1 MIDDGGPGNA
11 VPNRGARARLTVLIY
26 HRVLADPDPL
36 FPGEPD
42 AVFFETQMRWIK
54 RWFNVLPLSEA
65 VERLGAGRLPA
76 RAAAITFD
84 DGYANNCTVALPI
97 LRHLCLPATF
107 FIATGYLNGGR
118 MWNDTVIDVVR
129 RAKGPQLDL
138 SDLDIG
144 HFSIFTMEDRQRSLD
159 ALLAKLKYLE
169 PDHRERMVN
178 EIAKTVNI
186 QPPNDLMLTSDQ
198 VRILSDA
205 EMTIG
210 AHTVNHPILS
220 RVSERSARDEMAH
233 SKQQLEVITGREVKL
248 FAYPNGKP
256 GTDYSASHALIARE
270 VGFAAAVSTGL
281 GAAMR
286 HDDIFQIPR
295 FTPWDISK
303 TRFSLR
309 LALNMRQTAFVV

>member
-1 MIDDGGPGNA
+1 MSAQWMFSMLSPSG
-11 VPNRGARARLTVLIY
+11 VRARLTVLIY
-26 HRVLADPDPL
+26 HRVLADRDPL
-36 FPGEPD
+36 FPNEPD
-42 AVFFETQMRWIK
+42 AGFFETQMRWMQ

-65 VERLGAGRLPA
+65 VERLSAGRLPA

-97 LRHLCLPATF
+97 LRRLCLPATF

-138 SDLDIG
+138 SALDIG
-144 HFSIFTMEDRQRSLD
+144 QFPILTMEDRQRSLN
-159 ALLAKLKYLE
+159 ALLGKLKYLD
-169 PDHRERMVN
+169 PDHRERLVN

-220 RVSERSARDEMAH
+220 RVSEGIAKDEMAQ
-233 SKQQLEVITGREVKL
+233 SKRQLEMITGREVKL

-281 GAAMR
+281 GAATR
-286 HDDIFQIPR
+286 CDDIFQIPR

-303 TRFSLR
+303 ARFSLR
-309 LALNMRQTAFVV
+309 LALNLRQAAAVV

>member
-1 MIDDGGPGNA
+1 MSAQWMFNMLSPA
-11 VPNRGARARLTVLIY
+11 GARARLTVLIY
-26 HRVLADPDPL
+26 HRVLADPDSL
-36 FPGEPD
+36 FPNEPD
-42 AVFFETQMRWIK
+42 AFFFEKQMRWIQ

-65 VERLGAGRLPA
+65 VERLGTGRLPA

-97 LRHLCLPATF
+97 LRRLCLPATF

-129 RAKGPQLDL
+129 RAKGPELDL
-138 SDLDIG
+138 AALDIG
-144 HFSIFTMEDRQRSLD
+144 RFSILTLEDRRRSLD
-159 ALLAKLKYLE
+159 ELLGKLKYLE
-169 PDHRERMVN
+169 PGHRERLVD
-178 EIAKTVNI
+178 EIAETVNI

-210 AHTVNHPILS
+210 AHTVSHPILS
-220 RVSERSARDEMAH
+220 RVSSNSARDEMIQ
-233 SKQQLEVITGREVKL
+233 SKQQLETITGREVTL

-256 GTDYSASHALIARE
+256 GKDYNASHALIARE

-281 GAAMR
+281 GAATR
-286 HDDIFQIPR
+286 RDDIFQIPR

-303 TRFSLR
+303 SRFSLR
-309 LALNMRQTAFVV
+309 LALNMRQATSVI